1 MTALTRR
8 TALQAFAGMAGVA
21 FASRPAPAQAYPSQT
36 IRFIIPALAGGLP
49 DTVARIVGKRLQERV
64 GQSVVVE
71 NRAGGNGAVSV
82 GALMASAADGH
93 AFIVQDGSIYAIN
106 PHIYASMPYKVSD
119 LVPVVMIAR
128 APLFLA
134 AHQKVPVNTMKEFID
149 HVRANPG
156 KLNYGSSGIGST
168 HHLSMEALKASLN
181 LQMTHV
187 PFRGTGESVPAL
199 LGGHVDVAFAAY
211 PNLAAAVGT
220 KNVRM
225 LATNGAK
232 RSEMAP
238 DVPPIADF
246 IPGFEF
252 APAVGIYARAG
263 TPQSAIDKIAGE
275 VGALVKEP
283 EIIKQLAATGIEATG
298 AGPADFRAVLE
309 RQSDDVAKTV
319 KAAGMKPQ

>member
-1 MTALTRR
+1 
-8 TALQAFAGMAGVA
+8 
-21 FASRPAPAQAYPSQT
+21 
-36 IRFIIPALAGGLP
+36 
-49 DTVARIVGKRLQERV
+49 
-64 GQSVVVE
+64 
-71 NRAGGNGAVSV
+71 
-82 GALMASAADGH
+82 
-93 AFIVQDGSIYAIN
+93 
-106 PHIYASMPYKVSD
+106 
-119 LVPVVMIAR
+119 
-128 APLFLA
+128 
-134 AHQKVPVNTMKEFID
+134 MKEFID